1 METHVPLISTRAIG
15 PLGLAHLPRL
25 WLKIRLSAKG
35 KLAAGYRAGEG
46 GFDGALLEVLGI
58 EPAAAVAFIST
69 TQPSYVVFESW
80 VKENAKPES
89 LTPEAIDQFNERIL
103 SRPKTEPSRTE
114 MLESLGLPQSDREW
128 VVADLNDID
137 DWNGFHLAL
146 LDES

>member
-1 METHVPLISTRAIG
+1 M
-15 PLGLAHLPRL
+15 
-25 WLKIRLSAKG
+25 
-35 KLAAGYRAGEG
+35 
-46 GFDGALLEVLGI
+46 
-58 EPAAAVAFIST
+58 
-69 TQPSYVVFESW
+69 
-80 VKENAKPES
+80 KENAKPES